1 MVRGYY
7 LVHQRIQVLNHFED
21 YEYKREYERM
31 STVMNQMED
40 ELIRNMLVLRMNEK
54 KRNHDEMA
62 LGWFQMVQ
70 ID

>member
-1 MVRGYY
+1 
-7 LVHQRIQVLNHFED
+7 
-21 YEYKREYERM
+21 
-31 STVMNQMED
+31 MNQMED